1 MSFRWL
7 AFCIALAMAAPAL
20 AQAGDFGR
28 PKPSLLEGLIPQQF
42 WKGPVTGY
50 SSYPLTNLEEELRDR
65 SYVLIRPNEPRG
77 NWNIY
82 IAGFGIAHLF
92 PPSMTSYDHT
102 EYARMLLWT
111 LARSEASSY
120 NRLVED
126 MDSDGR
132 LVGPFVAVACAVADL
147 DLKRERSLAYV
158 SELSEGEVGNAYGR
172 IRENRMAT
180 AWVHRALHWRLA
192 SYRYALERLVI
203 AVPSERAVEVE
214 RALTRFQAIVV
225 QADPVLARCAGAEF
239 AVSALAA
246 ALSLA
251 CRIARRRARAAP
263 SASGRARDRTCGP
276 GSGRWEWGILRSAGR
291 RR

>member
-1 MSFRWL
+1 MNLRRL
-7 AFCIALAMAAPAL
+7 TICIALAIAAPAS

-42 WKGPVTGY
+42 WKGPVVGY
-50 SSYPLTNLEEELRDR
+50 SGYPLTDFDVELRDR

-82 IAGFGIAHLF
+82 IAGFGIAHLL

-111 LARSEASSY
+111 PARSEASSY

-126 MDSDGR
+126 MDGDGG
-132 LVGPFVAVACAVADL
+132 LVRPFVAVACAVADL

-158 SELSEGEVGNAYGR
+158 SELSEGDVANAYGR
-172 IRENRMAT
+172 IRENRMVT

-192 SYRYALERLVI
+192 AYRYALERLVI
-203 AVPSERAVEVE
+203 ALPSGRAVEVE
-214 RALTRFQAIVV
+214 RALARFQAIVL
-225 QADPVLARCAGAEF
+225 QADPMLARCAGAEF
-239 AVSALAA
+239 AVPLVEGVPV
-246 ALSLA
+246 
-251 CRIARRRARAAP
+251 I
-263 SASGRARDRTCGP
+263 TK
-276 GSGRWEWGILRSAGR
+276 
-291 RR
+291 

>member
-1 MSFRWL
+1 MSFRRL
-7 AFCIALAMAAPAL
+7 AFCIALAIAAPATV
-20 AQAGDFGR
+20 QAGDFGR

-172 IRENRMAT
+172 IRENRVVT
-180 AWVHRALHWRLA
+180 GWVHRALHWRLA

-203 AVPSERAVEVE
+203 AVPSGRAVEVE

-225 QADPVLARCAGAEF
+225 AADPVLARCAGAEF
-239 AVSALAA
+239 AGPIAA
-246 ALSLA
+246 G
-251 CRIARRRARAAP
+251 AP
-263 SASGRARDRTCGP
+263 VVTK
-276 GSGRWEWGILRSAGR
+276 
-291 RR
+291 